1 MEVRVIE
8 IWKMLPFPLR
18 TLVHRI
24 VHRFNSSQMLLR
36 LISVRHQL
44 TVKELKRASTPANLR
59 IGESRKFTGWIST
72 NYQVITRHFLDA
84 TKPYGSGV
92 CKYVF
97 ADNVIEHL
105 DFSAGEKL
113 IECAWDALVPGGILR
128 ITTPDLDSIA
138 RKYLTGSQEAVTQFA
153 EDLVEHDLEIRSA
166 PDLLRITFTKFG
178 HEKGFIYDFQT
189 LENLL
194 KAKGFIEIKRFL
206 PGDSADPN
214 LRNLET
220 RVKPSDMWSQMAV
233 EALKP
238 KP

>member
-1 MEVRVIE
+1 VKN
-8 IWKMLPFPLR
+8 IWKKLPFGVR
-18 TLVHRI
+18 SRVHRLL
-24 VHRFNSSQMLLR
+24 HRFNSSGLFIR
-36 LISVRHQL
+36 LISFRHLLAVREM
-44 TVKELKRASTPANLR
+44 KSSTFPVYLR
-59 IGESRKFTGWIST
+59 IGESRKFSGWIST
-72 NYQVITRHFLDA
+72 NYQVIARHFLDA

-128 ITTPDLDSIA
+128 LTTPDLDSIA
-138 RKYLTGSQEAVTQFA
+138 RKYLTGSQEDVTQFA

-238 KP
+238 KS

>member
-1 MEVRVIE
+1 MKR
-8 IWKMLPFPLR
+8 IWKKLPFVVR
-18 TLVHRI
+18 SRVHRLL
-24 VHRFNSSQMLLR
+24 HRFNSFGLFIR
-36 LISVRHQL
+36 LISFRHQL
-44 TVKELKRASTPANLR
+44 AVKEMKRSPIPVYLR

-72 NYQVITRHFLDA
+72 NYQVITSHFLNA

-113 IECAWDALVPGGILR
+113 IECAWEALIPGGILR
-128 ITTPDLDSIA
+128 LTTPDLDSIA
-138 RKYLTGSQEAVTQFA
+138 RKYLKGSQEDVTQFA
-153 EDLVEHDLEIRSA
+153 EDLVEHGFEIRSA

-206 PGDSADPN
+206 PGESDEPH

-220 RVKPSDMWSQMAV
+220 RVGKSDMWSQMAV